1 MLFKIRIIVQRI
13 FDTLKKFN
21 FKFLNNQYS
30 SFKEELR
37 YIKSFLIYK
46 YEIAIE
52 HYNDPEPWTRWYW
65 FLRSRRLFI
74 IKAWLLLFGVIFLL
88 FWFGLFK
95 LFVRYESLHWFMMIV
110 WIFTVIVLVNY
121 FLAY

>member
-1 MLFKIRIIVQRI
+1 MFLKMKILIGLILDTVKSYFKLFM
-13 FDTLKKFN
+13 TKFN
-21 FKFLNNQYS
+21 EAKKKLGDFKSRLVYN
-30 SFKEELR
+30 
-37 YIKSFLIYK
+37 YK
-46 YEIAIE
+46 LAIE

-74 IKAWLLLFGVIFLL
+74 MKAWLLLFGVIFFL

-110 WIFTVIVLVNY
+110 WIFTVIVSVNY

>member
-1 MLFKIRIIVQRI
+1 MFLKMKVYIRLILNKAKSNFEICVI
-13 FDTLKKFN
+13 KFNKVKKKFG
-21 FKFLNNQYS
+21 
-30 SFKEELR
+30 SFKCRLV
-37 YIKSFLIYK
+37 YNYK
-46 YEIAIE
+46 LAIE

-74 IKAWLLLFGVIFLL
+74 MKAWLLLFGVIFFL

>member
-1 MLFKIRIIVQRI
+1 MLFKIKI
-13 FDTLKKFN
+13 FIQQILDTLKSN
-21 FKFLNNQYS
+21 FKLLAINFNKIKVDLKY
-30 SFKEELR
+30 FK
-37 YIKSFLIYK
+37 SWLIYK

-74 IKAWLLLFGVIFLL
+74 IKAWLLLFGVIFFL

-95 LFVRYESLHWFMMIV
+95 LFVRYESLHWFIMIV

>member
-1 MLFKIRIIVQRI
+1 MLSNIKLFIRLIL
-13 FDTLKKFN
+13 DTLKNN
-21 FKFLNNQYS
+21 FKLLVIIYN
-30 SFKEELR
+30 KVKRELR
-37 YIKSFLIYK
+37 DLKWWLIFK
-46 YEIAIE
+46 YEVLIE

-74 IKAWLLLFGVIFLL
+74 IKAWLLLFGVIFFL

-95 LFVRYESLHWFMMIV
+95 LFVRYESLHWFIMIV
-110 WIFTVIVLVNY
+110 WIFTVIVLINY